1 MASVRSQYS
10 TPRTGAIEHLRI
22 PVSRTAAIVV
32 ALGSLLLWRLAR
44 ERTALIAVLSAVIML
59 LDAHLPHLFLLF

>member
-1 MASVRSQYS
+1 VTSVRSQYS

-22 PVSRTAAIVV
+22 PVSQTAAIVV

-44 ERTALIAVLSAVIML
+44 ERTSLIAVLSAAIL
-59 LDAHLPHLFLLF
+59 LLAAHLQHLFLLF